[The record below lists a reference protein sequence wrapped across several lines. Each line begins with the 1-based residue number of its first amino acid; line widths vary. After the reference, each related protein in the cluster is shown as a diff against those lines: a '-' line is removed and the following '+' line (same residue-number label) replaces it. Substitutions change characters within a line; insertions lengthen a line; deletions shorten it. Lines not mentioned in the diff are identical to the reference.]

1 MRVGGSKV
9 CSEMLSAAR
18 VSSRSVCVNGDAARL
33 WTHWLTV
40 TGSAQF
46 SSVQSNMNVLPSIV
60 NRRLTNSTTDR
71 QAQTSRD
78 TTGNLT
84 ISIAL

>member
-1 MRVGGSKV
+1 V
-9 CSEMLSAAR
+9 EAR
-18 VSSRSVCVNGDAARL
+18 YVQRCYQQHVYLGVVCVNGDAARL